1 MTPAWQAEQYVDDV
15 LSGKQVA
22 CTWIVKACK
31 RHRHDLQ
38 HGHERG
44 LWFDEAAAI
53 KVLKF
58 FSILKHS
65 KGEWAGQPIT
75 LEPWQQFL
83 IWCLFGWKQADD
95 TRRFRTG
102 YVEVARKNGKSTLGA
117 GLGLYLLAAD
127 DEPGAEIYTAATKRD
142 QARICHLESV
152 RMVAA
157 SPMLK
162 KRIKAYKDNLH
173 IAGTASKYEPLGA
186 DSDTLDGLNVHGA
199 IVDEI
204 HAHKTRDT
212 WDKLDTATGSRRQ
225 PLMFGITTAGFDR
238 ATLCWQLNNY
248 TQRVL
253 DGFETDDGYKD
264 DSFFGLIFTLDK
276 DDDWQDEAVWIKA
289 NPNLNISKKLSDL
302 RRKCERAKVMP
313 SAQNSFLRLELNVW
327 TQSSTKWVPWDEWN
341 QCGHAVDWAGLIGR
355 RCYSGLDLS
364 STLDLTAHVLV
375 FPPDDEDGKYIVLCR
390 FWIPED
396 NLHKRVHD
404 DRVPYDAW
412 LRAGWLMET
421 PGNVVDYEWIFAD
434 IDDDAHDYD
443 LIEVAFDRWGASRVQ
458 TVLQDMGL
466 TLVEFGQ
473 GFASMSPPMKELER
487 LIRTHQLEHGNNP
500 ILTWMAD
507 NLVASEDPAGNIKPD
522 KEKSRER
529 IDGMVALIM
538 ALDRAMRNAGNGKS
552 VYDDRGLI
560 ST

>member
-22 CTWIVKACK
+22 CVWIVKACR
-31 RHRHDLQ
+31 RHRHDLI

-44 LWFDEAAAI
+44 LHFDEAAAI

-83 IWCLFGWKQADD
+83 IWCLFGWKQADG

-127 DEPGAEIYTAATKRD
+127 NEPGAEIYTAATKRD

-152 RMVAA
+152 RMVSA

-238 ATLCWQLNNY
+238 ATLCWQLNDY

-276 DDDWQDEAVWIKA
+276 DDDWQDESVWIKA
-289 NPNLNISKKLSDL
+289 NPNLNISKKLNDL

-355 RCYSGLDLS
+355 RAYSGLDLS

-375 FPPDDEDGKYIVLCR
+375 FPPDDADGKYIVLCR

-412 LRAGWLMET
+412 LRAGWLMAT

-443 LIEVAFDRWGASRVQ
+443 LIEIAFDRWGASRVQ

-466 TLVEFGQ
+466 KLVEFGQ

-538 ALDRAMRNAGNGKS
+538 ALDRAMRNAGQGKS
-552 VYDDRGLI
+552 VYEDRGLI
-560 ST
+560 SN

>member
-22 CTWIVKACK
+22 CTWIVKACQ
-31 RHRHDLQ
+31 RHRHDLI

-44 LWFDEAAAI
+44 LTFDAAAAI

-83 IWCLFGWKQADD
+83 IWCLFGWKQADG

-127 DEPGAEIYTAATKRD
+127 GEPGAEIYTAATKRD

-152 RMVAA
+152 RMVSA

-238 ATLCWQLNNY
+238 ATLCWQLNDY

-276 DDDWQDEAVWIKA
+276 DDDWQDETCWVKA
-289 NPNLNISKKLSDL
+289 NPNLNISKKLNDL

-375 FPPDDEDGKYIVLCR
+375 FPPDSEDGKYIVLCR

-412 LRAGWLMET
+412 LRAGWLMAT

-443 LIEVAFDRWGASRVQ
+443 LIEMAFDRWGASRVQ
-458 TVLQDMGL
+458 TVLQEMGL

-538 ALDRAMRNAGNGKS
+538 ALDRAMRNTGNGKS